1 MANLRLH
8 QNKGNNDHK
17 DLRNNDNLV
26 RNIDI
31 EFYKDIDSNNYV
43 SKDDY
48 NDDSN
53 SINKT
58 TMRKQVMI
66 IMTMIMLLTRT
77 MLKIISMT
85 WAEVM
90 IIIISLMKTI
100 LQIHN
105 DIKLKDNEDNH
116 KIITNVMMTL

>member
-8 QNKGNNDHK
+8 QNKGNNYHK
-17 DLRNNDNLV
+17 DLRNNDNSI

-58 TMRKQVMI
+58 TMRK
-66 IMTMIMLLTRT
+66 
-77 MLKIISMT
+77 
-85 WAEVM
+85 
-90 IIIISLMKTI
+90 
-100 LQIHN
+100 
-105 DIKLKDNEDNH
+105 
-116 KIITNVMMTL
+116 